1 MCGAGGQTGVNSFI
15 TIRNNTV
22 HDVYGRD
29 REAITSDG
37 GFTSY
42 LGTVAAVGEGGL
54 ALELSSDP
62 VFVLDPTHGMEM
74 VHEDCVGIAVYSA
87 PPAVVCCR
95 QQHQRQPL
103 GVCIDVLHLTTIR
116 SSAQS
121 CTGQARASGVVSPP
135 TLGGAGRSRRRSMCR
150 PSQGS
155 LC

>member
-1 MCGAGGQTGVNSFI
+1 MNSFI
-15 TIRNNTV
+15 AIRNNTV

-42 LGTVAAVGEGGL
+42 LGTVAAVDEGGL

-87 PPAVVCCR
+87 PLLSSQR
-95 QQHQRQPL
+95 QRHQRQTRR
-103 GVCIDVLHLTTIR
+103 VCIDLVL
-116 SSAQS
+116 
-121 CTGQARASGVVSPP
+121 
-135 TLGGAGRSRRRSMCR
+135 
-150 PSQGS
+150 
-155 LC
+155 